1 MKLLVGLG
9 NPGPKYEL
17 TRHNAGFLVLDV
29 LANDSKS
36 KWTMDQKLQGE
47 VCRGSVLGEPCIFLK
62 PITFMNSSGRS
73 VGSVMRFY
81 KIRPEDVVVFH
92 DDIDVPAGKVRA
104 RSGGGH
110 GGHNGIRSIIGET
123 GVSEFHRIKLGL
135 GRPPEQWDTA
145 DWVLQAMSDEE
156 LFLLKG
162 EMVKDVYVR
171 LKQIFDQT
179 KVA

>member
-9 NPGPKYEL
+9 NPGPKYEV
-17 TRHNAGFLVLDV
+17 TSHNAGFLLLDV
-29 LANDSKS
+29 LAADSKT
-36 KWTMDQKLQGE
+36 KWTVDQKLQGE
-47 VCRGSVLGEPCIFLK
+47 VCRGSVIGEPCIFLK
-62 PITFMNSSGRS
+62 PMTFMNLSGRS

-104 RSGGGH
+104 RTGGGH
-110 GGHNGIRSIIGET
+110 GGHNGIRSIINET
-123 GVSEFHRIKLGL
+123 GVAEFHRIKLGL

-145 DWVLQAMSDEE
+145 DWVLQNMSDEE
-156 LFLLKG
+156 LRVLKG
-162 EMVKDVYVR
+162 DMVKDVYVR